1 MDPDGIGVEVVYGIE
16 NRPDYDEVAPYP
28 TNEGTNVN
36 RVNQIK
42 RYPKGSYPKIIRF
55 AHYGI
60 NSNNISAA
68 LEWYNNHL
76 GIIPSDKLWFGDSG
90 DSNTPLMGCFARL
103 DRGLTPADHHS
114 IFWLDANNQSE
125 GIAGL
130 NHVSFEMLNIDDVF
144 MGHEILQQKKDEFD
158 YELEWGVGRHYQGS
172 QIFDYWR
179 SPFKQTHEH
188 QTDGDLLD
196 NTISCNDINMIENTG
211 GMPGDDPGPSQ
222 WGPPINLGTF
232 GDKRGI

>member
-1 MDPDGIGVEVVYGIE
+1 
-16 NRPDYDEVAPYP
+16 
-28 TNEGTNVN
+28 
-36 RVNQIK
+36 
-42 RYPKGSYPKIIRF
+42 
-55 AHYGI
+55 
-60 NSNNISAA
+60 
-68 LEWYNNHL
+68 
-76 GIIPSDKLWFGDSG
+76 
-90 DSNTPLMGCFARL
+90 
-103 DRGLTPADHHS
+103 
-114 IFWLDANNQSE
+114 
-125 GIAGL
+125 
-130 NHVSFEMLNIDDVF
+130 MLNIDDVF

-196 NTISCNDINMIENTG
+196 NSISCNDINMIENTG